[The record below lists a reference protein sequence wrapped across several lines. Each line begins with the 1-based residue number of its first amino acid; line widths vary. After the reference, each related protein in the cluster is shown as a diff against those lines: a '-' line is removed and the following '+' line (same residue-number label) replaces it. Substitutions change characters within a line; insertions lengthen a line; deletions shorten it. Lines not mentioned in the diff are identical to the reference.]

1 MKLTKLFARSILF
14 ALLFSITSIS
24 GQISISKG
32 AKKNKPKKRHATM
45 AAQNPLPKPIEQ
57 GRMQVCNIA
66 GPGVEIETPFT
77 FDIIVDGAIVSTKNV
92 LAGPAFQNGFC
103 NYLKN
108 TFDVG
113 ATVTVIERAT
123 DDVVVSHIKSST
135 GDVTA
140 NLETRTGTITIVS
153 GVSEVEFTNASST
166 PPPAPTP
173 TPDPTPTS

>member
-57 GRMQVCNIA
+57 GRMKVCNIA

-77 FDIIVDGAIVSTKNV
+77 FDISIDGTIVSTVSV

-103 NYLKN
+103 NYLKG

-113 ATVTVIERAT
+113 ATVTVAERAT
-123 DDVVVSHIKSST
+123 DDVVVSHIKSAT
-135 GDVTA
+135 GDVNA

-153 GVSEVEFTNASST
+153 GASEIEFTNASST